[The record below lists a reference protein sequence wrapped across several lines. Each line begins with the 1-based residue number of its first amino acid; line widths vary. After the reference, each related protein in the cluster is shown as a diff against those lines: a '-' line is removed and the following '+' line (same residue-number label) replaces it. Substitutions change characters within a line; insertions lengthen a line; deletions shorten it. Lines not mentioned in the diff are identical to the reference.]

1 PRSARVLASST
12 GSITLAW
19 DIPESTGCTE
29 LEYYRIERDTGQ
41 GFEPV
46 ANVSTPIQTYT
57 DTGDLSPGQMYIYRI
72 AARNDAL
79 DYFGPHSS
87 HVTAF
92 AASLPGMPRNLGY
105 VTSTRTAIT
114 LMWDPPADTGGAMV
128 DFYRV
133 QADDGLGGAFGDVA
147 VVAGTYTTIEHL
159 ESKGYLTPGRPY
171 RFRVAAETVVGTGP
185 YTAVFQQVV
194 AAVPSNPQTPIVE
207 TIPGYMDRVRVTW
220 AEPSDNGGSLTLG
233 YKVTFDGQCDRYDGT
248 SVASITSVQII
259 CVTGQH
265 HLITVAA
272 RNVVG
277 WGGPSPSVSRVC
289 GAEPDAP
296 ADLRLKMNV
305 PSQPLDMVDLRTP
318 SSMTLTWNA
327 GDLRGQAS
335 EPLTQLRD
343 LVTFKVPTVDG
354 GNPVTSYQ
362 LYRDAGDSSG
372 IYTLA
377 YAGTMAS
384 VTLHSLSN
392 GKTYRFYAVAVNDV
406 GPGARTSVFSAE
418 MRCTPRSLVA
428 APYKVSGSPW
438 SIAIAWPE
446 TADNCG
452 RAVQGYRVY
461 RDGNLVFP
469 LSNEFHAPPALV
481 GAISSDSVTLRIT
494 AKESGSAW
502 AILVKDDDKA
512 SRGSEGD
519 KSRGETLSECLKSLV
534 NSGSKWQDLSRT
546 NEVHFVDG
554 EVVTKYSSIGVDFSL
569 PLLCT
574 DVTWTRIPTPDF
586 DSMQQTPFDRA
597 ETEEIPEV
605 KFLIGLAPRWKRLQ
619 MAPLECFDEGTDEF
633 WVLCASFQVG
643 TPEMESFLSVLQRSG
658 ALRWDIDEEY
668 VFHRQVIGRGSSSIS
683 RRGLLRRSFREL
695 STLVDESHSEEEP
708 ASPPCDPV
716 AIKITKHPES
726 DEEAQSIVNE
736 VRFLAASC
744 QHPNIVQLLGTFCAK
759 WRGKSLWLL
768 ALELC
773 SGGRLQDHVKIY
785 GHLEPMA
792 GEGAS
797 VGLFSAVAH
806 LHGRRILHRDIR
818 PQNIL
823 LAENLR
829 PVLVN
834 FGNACCFEDVS
845 CLSARR
851 TARADGYTAPEA
863 IDGRLGTQGPAS
875 DVFSTAA
882 TVLLM
887 LTGIEPCNEA
897 KSAEQTLTGN
907 ARLDELA
914 ASKLSQSTAA
924 LLQRLL
930 ARHARKRPTAC
941 QACMMLHE
949 EAAEEV
955 QELSVFEKAVTALS
969 MTLAAT
975 GGADRGSHVGLA
987 SIDESEA
994 LEELMQSA
1002 VEGCSSFA
1010 GGAPTLPE
1018 SDLAGGYSASG
1029 LAQPPPP
1036 PGGAGPAPLPL
1047 EPTSPTSSPSS
1058 SSFVPQPPSG
1068 PSPRK
1073 GGRGFMGR
1081 ILHVVDP
1088 SRFDTLYTPAPTS
1101 TAPKVKAGMDAVGR
1115 LSVPLVVRF
1124 AFSALCLFNS
1134 AAGAE
1139 AFRAGGSVVNRS
1151 GRYSVFA
1158 YVESYDALDNDGSL
1172 YGPLRF
1178 QVPATSNSF
1187 AARAPRGS
1195 GSGCEVPPEIQMPV
1209 TKDGLAVTFTPTASA
1224 GWGYAMIAAEADYAT
1239 LTVANVKAFM
1249 SAVGDAGMAWAVVIP
1264 ELEAISATVASIKA
1278 ATGAMCSTASFA
1290 LTSGMQSFT
1299 IDSCSLSLEVLYKAM
1314 VYIEDGMAEN
1324 DGSFAAV
1331 DVMVPSNGPALRST
1345 TNAFSAY
1352 PKLVS
1357 IAGALASSDGVTF
1370 TVTAS
1375 GMDGRLWAMVVP
1387 DYVENCM
1394 TVRAMKFLRDAL
1406 CSRWNYAINDQP
1418 QSISIMG
1425 CNLKGGDTYRLFVYV
1440 EGTYNGDDGVIAPA
1454 VQFVVPHTNTFL
1466 MQPTVTNSLVSPDGF
1481 QLTFQ
1486 AEMEGAVW
1494 AMVVANIH
1502 EQWVDPNAIKL
1513 FLLLNTGVPWTRR
1526 RGWRAR
1532 RCLPGTMAA
1541 MTPEIWDELSH
1552 LREDRQKMLDAAEKA
1567 KQEGDEGGAE
1577 FQMMLAGE
1585 ISEKIEELESKHGSA
1600 PPLPGA
1606 GGNNKAIVPES
1617 KARGPTPSFQTVPPR
1632 IGVGSVPPP
1641 PISGANSMINI
1652 PPGVAGAL
1660 AMRPGMSLPGL
1671 GPGMPPVVL
1680 PPGIQPGMQPPGM
1693 PPMPAA
1699 IPGPPSLT
1707 QQQAMEYDAT
1717 KAASTA
1723 LEPEVIELVH
1733 YFKIGDRHAR
1743 MLNEQ
1748 LKRRNNTYEEDIAS
1762 LYEIL
1767 KGAKNPADL
1776 LMVSIRWMEQGVFR
1790 GCLTPNPKVE
1800 KASKKYKLDAPSACK
1815 LAEALE
1821 SREDPDEALDK
1832 ICEHL
1837 AASNKPSSLVMIM
1850 LKDIKNGADIQP
1862 CTKTPAIGS
1871 YLHKKETEK
1880 SRNRTSRSR
1889 ERERDRGF
1897 QPRSNRASRSRERRS
1912 PGRGGAGR
1920 RSRSRGRG
1928 GHGHGGGGHGH
1939 REPRDRGGDRGDR
1952 GGRERD
1958 RGDRGGAAPRLHSSE
1973 PDRRSLQPHWHR
1985 EALAA

>member
-1 PRSARVLASST
+1 SESAYLESYTASLPDRVSGLNARATHVSPTELLYNWIPLLGATEIGSTDFSILKGYELWMDDGLGGKFSRTYDGYNKPFETYFVATGLVSVKAEGQRLSLPQHTLCAVFANRRLLALAHFCIQKLSHREVDTAVEARKSGNMKLMCAAVELQMRLALATRWLKSCVPMLQPEKTLQRATFDAGSWQLDADLLLDAEEMLPQTETEFELGVAIRSGTIHDLSAALESAEEYLQDQQMNEQLKGRSSWRRDCSSVFSQLLLRLPSSCPSSPDLSDPVPPPLEFFAFLDLYSLALGICVGLCLGPAVDLLPGRTYRAYVRAVNVVGSGPDSDVLYRAMAVEPSAPSDLQVASAGAEEVLCSWKPPQDNGGEPVLHYVLEYAPEPLFNTWQEDGPYPDNTQFTKTIFNLGQGLVYQFRIRAVTNAGGGSYSNVVSQVVGTAPTAAPSGLTRASTTSVSLTWAWSPLPVAQTGGAPLGGYRLYMNTGRDDVTSLVYDGSDKPSATEFTATSLVCGRVYKAEVSAVTSIGEGPRSSMAAFKLAHTPSQPRSARVLASST

-147 VVAGTYTTIEHL
+147 VVAGTYTTIE
-159 ESKGYLTPGRPY
+159 YLTPGRPY

-318 SSMTLTWNA
+318 SSMTLTWN
-327 GDLRGQAS
+327 
-335 EPLTQLRD
+335 
-343 LVTFKVPTVDG
+343 VPTVDG

-438 SIAIAWPE
+438 SISIAWPE

-452 RAVQGYRVY
+452 RAVSSYRVY

-683 RRGLLRRSFREL
+683 RRGLLRRSFCEL

-785 GHLEPMA
+785 GHLEPIA

-834 FGNACCFEDVS
+834 FGNACSFEDVS

-851 TARADGYTAPEA
+851 TARADGYTAPEV

-914 ASKLSQSTAA
+914 ASKLSQSTVA

-1073 GGRGFMGR
+1073 GGRVFMGR

-1115 LSVPLVVRF
+1115 LSCRGTAVPVV
-1124 AFSALCLFNS
+1124 
-1134 AAGAE
+1134 AGVE
-1139 AFRAGGSVVNRS
+1139 REILLHGCGLM
-1151 GRYSVFA
+1151 GMGWYSVFA

-1178 QVPATSNSF
+1178 QVPASSNSF
-1187 AARAPRGS
+1187 A
-1195 GSGCEVPPEIQMPV
+1195 VPPEIQMPV
-1209 TKDGLAVTFTPTASA
+1209 TKDGLAVTFTPMASA
-1224 GWGYAMIAAEADYAT
+1224 G
-1239 LTVANVKAFM
+1239 
-1249 SAVGDAGMAWAVVIP
+1249 
-1264 ELEAISATVASIKA
+1264 
-1278 ATGAMCSTASFA
+1278 
-1290 LTSGMQSFT
+1290 
-1299 IDSCSLSLEVLYKAM
+1299 
-1314 VYIEDGMAEN
+1314 
-1324 DGSFAAV
+1324 
-1331 DVMVPSNGPALRST
+1331 
-1345 TNAFSAY
+1345 
-1352 PKLVS
+1352 
-1357 IAGALASSDGVTF
+1357 
-1370 TVTAS
+1370 
-1375 GMDGRLWAMVVP
+1375 
-1387 DYVENCM
+1387 
-1394 TVRAMKFLRDAL
+1394 
-1406 CSRWNYAINDQP
+1406 
-1418 QSISIMG
+1418 
-1425 CNLKGGDTYRLFVYV
+1425 
-1440 EGTYNGDDGVIAPA
+1440 
-1454 VQFVVPHTNTFL
+1454 
-1466 MQPTVTNSLVSPDGF
+1466 
-1481 QLTFQ
+1481 
-1486 AEMEGAVW
+1486 
-1494 AMVVANIH
+1494 
-1502 EQWVDPNAIKL
+1502 
-1513 FLLLNTGVPWTRR
+1513 
-1526 RGWRAR
+1526 
-1532 RCLPGTMAA
+1532 
-1541 MTPEIWDELSH
+1541 
-1552 LREDRQKMLDAAEKA
+1552 
-1567 KQEGDEGGAE
+1567 
-1577 FQMMLAGE
+1577 
-1585 ISEKIEELESKHGSA
+1585 
-1600 PPLPGA
+1600 
-1606 GGNNKAIVPES
+1606 
-1617 KARGPTPSFQTVPPR
+1617 
-1632 IGVGSVPPP
+1632 
-1641 PISGANSMINI
+1641 
-1652 PPGVAGAL
+1652 
-1660 AMRPGMSLPGL
+1660 
-1671 GPGMPPVVL
+1671 
-1680 PPGIQPGMQPPGM
+1680 
-1693 PPMPAA
+1693 
-1699 IPGPPSLT
+1699 
-1707 QQQAMEYDAT
+1707 
-1717 KAASTA
+1717 
-1723 LEPEVIELVH
+1723 
-1733 YFKIGDRHAR
+1733 
-1743 MLNEQ
+1743 
-1748 LKRRNNTYEEDIAS
+1748 
-1762 LYEIL
+1762 
-1767 KGAKNPADL
+1767 
-1776 LMVSIRWMEQGVFR
+1776 
-1790 GCLTPNPKVE
+1790 
-1800 KASKKYKLDAPSACK
+1800 
-1815 LAEALE
+1815 
-1821 SREDPDEALDK
+1821 
-1832 ICEHL
+1832 
-1837 AASNKPSSLVMIM
+1837 
-1850 LKDIKNGADIQP
+1850 
-1862 CTKTPAIGS
+1862 
-1871 YLHKKETEK
+1871 TE
-1880 SRNRTSRSR
+1880 
-1889 ERERDRGF
+1889 
-1897 QPRSNRASRSRERRS
+1897 
-1912 PGRGGAGR
+1912 
-1920 RSRSRGRG
+1920 
-1928 GHGHGGGGHGH
+1928 
-1939 REPRDRGGDRGDR
+1939 
-1952 GGRERD
+1952 
-1958 RGDRGGAAPRLHSSE
+1958 
-1973 PDRRSLQPHWHR
+1973 
-1985 EALAA
+1985 